1 MKGVYVNFF
10 ESEVLKGKYFTPKSR
25 DRLRA
30 TMVNLFILVGAF
42 IMLLYA
48 YENLIQGY
56 YVMLMVE
63 LFIVLILMVAY
74 LVFPYYVT
82 INHTSYMILGALT
95 FLLSMSLIV
104 PDQDPELSLFWLAS
118 LPIFV
123 FFFLGV
129 EKGIRWSTNMF
140 FILLFIPLISY
151 VSGVKFVYEWELLSQ
166 IVLGYLVVSY
176 MLYIIERERSSYEE
190 RLNVALEE
198 NKILFKEVHHRTK
211 NNMQVVMGLLETQS
225 FKIDDPKYKKMFE
238 THVDRL
244 KAMSLMHKN
253 LYSNHS
259 YEEVDIQ
266 EYLEEIAQSLQT
278 YTEYSINTDIDPIVI
293 DMKTAMNLGLI
304 FNEAVT
310 NSIEHAFDGEDG
322 TIDISFKQQGDR
334 YRLSIEDNGRGFDTS
349 KTYKS
354 LGLTLIK
361 DLSATFPG
369 NNISIDGNKGVNIKI
384 FFDKEKKL

>member
-1 MKGVYVNFF
+1 MNFF
-10 ESEVLKGKYFTPKSR
+10 ESEVLKGKYFIPKSR

-48 YENLIQGY
+48 YENLTQGY
-56 YVMLMVE
+56 YVMLLVE
-63 LFIVLILMVAY
+63 LFIVFILMVAY

-95 FLLSMSLIV
+95 FLLFMSLIV
-104 PDQDPELSLFWLAS
+104 PDHDPELSLFWLAS

-140 FILLFIPLISY
+140 FILLFIPLFSY

-176 MLYIIERERSSYEE
+176 MLYIIESERSSYEE
-190 RLNVALEE
+190 RLNIALEE

-211 NNMQVVMGLLETQS
+211 NNMQVVMSLLESQS

-253 LYSNHS
+253 LYTNHS

-266 EYLEEIAQSLQT
+266 EYLEEIAHSLQT
-278 YTEYSINTDIDPIVI
+278 YTEYNIRTDIDPIII
-293 DMKTAMNLGLI
+293 DMRIAMNIGLI

-310 NSIEHAFDGEDG
+310 NAIEHAFDGEEG
-322 TIDISFKQQGDR
+322 NIDISFKQVGER
-334 YRLSIEDNGRGFDTS
+334 YSLCIQDNGKGFDTS
-349 KTYKS
+349 LTYKS

-361 DLSATFPG
+361 DLSVTLPH
-369 NNISIDGNKGVNIKI
+369 STIDIEGQNGTKIQIYFNK
-384 FFDKEKKL
+384 EEQA

>member
-1 MKGVYVNFF
+1 MKFF
-10 ESEVLKGKYFTPKSR
+10 EEEVLKGKYFIPKSR

-42 IMLLYA
+42 ILLLYA

-56 YVMLMVE
+56 YVMLMVDM
-63 LFIVLILMVAY
+63 FIIAILMVAY
-74 LVFPYYVT
+74 LIFPHYIDV
-82 INHTSYMILGALT
+82 NHTSYMILGALT
-95 FLLSMSLIV
+95 FLLSMSLII
-104 PDQDPELSLFWLAS
+104 PDQDPELSLFWLAA

-140 FILLFIPLISY
+140 IVLLFIPLFSY
-151 VSGVKFVYEWELLSQ
+151 LTGVKFVYEWELLSQ

-176 MLYIIERERSSYEE
+176 MLYVIESERSSYEE
-190 RLNVALEE
+190 RLNIALEE

-211 NNMQVVMGLLETQS
+211 NNMQVVMSLLESQS

-278 YTEYSINTDIDPIVI
+278 YTEHNINTDIEPIIV
-293 DMKTAMNLGLI
+293 DMKIAMNLGLI

-310 NSIEHAFDGEDG
+310 NSIEHAFDDEIGN
-322 TIDISFKQQGDR
+322 IDISFKKVGTR
-334 YRLSIEDNGRGFDTS
+334 YSLCIEDNGKGYDTS

-361 DLSATFPG
+361 DLSATFP
-369 NNISIDGNKGVNIKI
+369 NSSISIEGDKGVKIKI
-384 FFDKEKKL
+384 YFDQVKEA

>member
-1 MKGVYVNFF
+1 MNFF
-10 ESEVLKGKYFTPKSR
+10 ESEILKGKYFIPKSR

-48 YENLIQGY
+48 YENLVQGY

-63 LFIVLILMVAY
+63 LFIVFILMVAY
-74 LVFPYYVT
+74 LVFPYYVN

-211 NNMQVVMGLLETQS
+211 NNMQVVMSLLESQS

-253 LYSNHS
+253 LYSNQS
-259 YEEVDIQ
+259 YEEVNIQ

-278 YTEYSINTDIDPIVI
+278 YTEYSINTDIDPVVI

-310 NSIEHAFDGEDG
+310 NAIEHAFDGENG

-334 YRLSIEDNGRGFDTS
+334 YSLFIEDNGRGYDTS

-369 NNISIDGNKGVNIKI
+369 HNISIDGHNGVKIKI
-384 FFDKEKKL
+384 FFDKEEVQ

>member
-1 MKGVYVNFF
+1 MNFF
-10 ESEVLKGKYFTPKSR
+10 EAEILKGKYFSPKSR

-42 IMLLYA
+42 ILLLYA
-48 YENLIQGY
+48 YENLTQGY
-56 YVMLMVE
+56 YMMLTVE
-63 LFIVLILMVAY
+63 LFIIFILMVAY
-74 LVFPYYVT
+74 LVFPHYLN
-82 INHTSYMILGALT
+82 IDHTSYMILGALT

-140 FILLFIPLISY
+140 VILLFIPLFSFLT
-151 VSGVKFVYEWELLSQ
+151 GVRFVYEWELLSQ
-166 IVLGYLVVSY
+166 IILGYLAVSY

-190 RLNVALEE
+190 RLSVALEE

-211 NNMQVVMGLLETQS
+211 NNMQVVMSLLESQA

-238 THVDRL
+238 THIDRL

-266 EYLEEIAQSLQT
+266 AYLEEIAQSLQT
-278 YTEYSINTDIDPIVI
+278 YTEHTINTDIAPIII

-310 NSIEHAFDGEDG
+310 NSIEHAFDDGEIGD
-322 TIDISFKQQGDR
+322 IDILLKRSDGR
-334 YRLSIEDNGRGFDTS
+334 YSLCIEDNGKGFDTS
-349 KTYKS
+349 KAYNS

-361 DLSATFPG
+361 DLSATLP
-369 NNISIDGNKGVNIKI
+369 NSMINIEGTEGVKIQID
-384 FFDKEKKL
+384 FDLGEAL

>member
-1 MKGVYVNFF
+1 MNFF
-10 ESEVLKGKYFTPKSR
+10 ESEVLKGKYFIPKSR

-48 YENLIQGY
+48 YENLMQGY
-56 YVMLMVE
+56 YVMLIVE
-63 LFIVLILMVAY
+63 LFIVFILMVAY

-140 FILLFIPLISY
+140 FILLFIPLVSY
-151 VSGVKFVYEWELLSQ
+151 VSGVEFVYEWELLSQ

-190 RLNVALEE
+190 RLNEALEE

-278 YTEYSINTDIDPIVI
+278 YTEHSINTDIDPIVV

-310 NSIEHAFDGEDG
+310 NAIEHAFEGEDG

-334 YRLSIEDNGRGFDTS
+334 YSLSIEDNGRGFDTS

-369 NNISIDGNKGVNIKI
+369 NNISIDGNEGVKIKI
-384 FFDKEKKL
+384 FFDKEEDL

>member
-1 MKGVYVNFF
+1 MNFF
-10 ESEVLKGKYFTPKSR
+10 ESEVLKGKYFIPKSR

-30 TMVNLFILVGAF
+30 TMVNLFILAGAF

-48 YENLIQGY
+48 YENLVQGY
-56 YVMLMVE
+56 YVMLMIE
-63 LFIVLILMVAY
+63 LLIVLILVVAY

-82 INHTSYMILGALT
+82 INQTSYMILGALT

-176 MLYIIERERSSYEE
+176 MLYIIERERSTYEE

-211 NNMQVVMGLLETQS
+211 NNMQVVMSLLESQS

-253 LYSNHS
+253 LYSNQS
-259 YEEVDIQ
+259 YEEVNIQ

-278 YTEYSINTDIDPIVI
+278 YTEYSINTDIDPVVI

-310 NSIEHAFDGEDG
+310 NAIEHAFDGDSG
-322 TIDISFKQQGDR
+322 KIDISFKQKEGR
-334 YRLSIEDNGRGFDTS
+334 YALSIEDNGKGFDTS
-349 KTYKS
+349 KTYQS
-354 LGLTLIK
+354 LGMTLIN

-369 NNISIDGNKGVNIKI
+369 SAIYIDGEEGVKIKI
-384 FFDKEKKL
+384 FFDKEEQL

>member
-1 MKGVYVNFF
+1 
-10 ESEVLKGKYFTPKSR
+10 
-25 DRLRA
+25 
-30 TMVNLFILVGAF
+30 MVNLFILVGAF
-42 IMLLYA
+42 ILLLYA
-48 YENLIQGY
+48 YENLVQGY
-56 YVMLMVE
+56 YVMLMVDM
-63 LFIVLILMVAY
+63 FIIVILMVAY
-74 LVFPYYVT
+74 LIFPHYIDV
-82 INHTSYMILGALT
+82 NHTSYMILGALT

-104 PDQDPELSLFWLAS
+104 PDQDPELSLFWLAA

-140 FILLFIPLISY
+140 VVLLFIPLFSY
-151 VSGVKFVYEWELLSQ
+151 LTGVKFVYEWELLSQ

-176 MLYIIERERSSYEE
+176 MLYVIESERSSYEE
-190 RLNVALEE
+190 RLNIALEE

-211 NNMQVVMGLLETQS
+211 NNMQVVMSLLESQS

-278 YTEYSINTDIDPIVI
+278 YTEHNINTDIEPIIV
-293 DMKTAMNLGLI
+293 DMKIAMNLGLI

-310 NSIEHAFDGEDG
+310 NSIEHAFDDEIGN
-322 TIDISFKQQGDR
+322 IHISFKKVGTR
-334 YRLSIEDNGRGFDTS
+334 YSLCIEDNGKGYDTS
-349 KTYKS
+349 KSYKS

-361 DLSATFPG
+361 DLSATFH
-369 NNISIDGNKGVNIKI
+369 NSSISVEGDKGVKI
-384 FFDKEKKL
+384 QIYFDHVKEA

>member
-1 MKGVYVNFF
+1 MNFF
-10 ESEVLKGKYFTPKSR
+10 ESEILKGKYFIPKSR

-30 TMVNLFILVGAF
+30 TMVNLFILAGSFV
-42 IMLLYA
+42 MLLYA
-48 YENLIQGY
+48 YENLVQGY
-56 YVMLMVE
+56 YVMLSVE
-63 LFIVLILMVAY
+63 LFIIFILMVAY
-74 LVFPYYVT
+74 LVFPHYVN

-140 FILLFIPLISY
+140 IILLFIPLVSY
-151 VSGVKFVYEWELLSQ
+151 LTGVQFVYEWELLSQ

-176 MLYIIERERSSYEE
+176 MLYIIESERSSYEE

-211 NNMQVVMGLLETQS
+211 NNMQIVMSLLESQS

-238 THVDRL
+238 THIDRL

-253 LYSNHS
+253 LYTNHS

-278 YTEYSINTDIDPIVI
+278 YTEYHIRTEIDPIII
-293 DMKTAMNLGLI
+293 DMQIAMNIGLI

-310 NSIEHAFDGEDG
+310 NAIEHAFDGEEG
-322 TIDISFKQQGDR
+322 NINISFKKVGER
-334 YRLSIEDNGRGFDTS
+334 YSLCIQDNGKGFDTS
-349 KTYKS
+349 LTYKS

-361 DLSATFPG
+361 DLSVTLPHSTVDIEG
-369 NNISIDGNKGVNIKI
+369 QNGTKI
-384 FFDKEKKL
+384 QIYFDREEQA

>member
-1 MKGVYVNFF
+1 MNFF
-10 ESEVLKGKYFTPKSR
+10 ESEVLKGKYFIPKSR

-48 YENLIQGY
+48 YENLVQGY
-56 YVMLMVE
+56 YVMLMIE
-63 LFIVLILMVAY
+63 LLIVFILMVAY
-74 LVFPYYVT
+74 LIFPHYVT
-82 INHTSYMILGALT
+82 INQTSYMILGALT

-211 NNMQVVMGLLETQS
+211 NNMQVVMSLLESQS

-253 LYSNHS
+253 LYSNQS
-259 YEEVDIQ
+259 YEEVNIQ
-266 EYLEEIAQSLQT
+266 EYLEEIAESLQT
-278 YTEYSINTDIDPIVI
+278 YTEYSINTDIDPVVV

-310 NSIEHAFDGEDG
+310 NAIEHAFDGDSG
-322 TIDISFKQQGDR
+322 KIDISFKEKEDR
-334 YRLSIEDNGRGFDTS
+334 YALSIEDNGKGFDTS
-349 KTYKS
+349 KTYQS
-354 LGLTLIK
+354 LGMTLIN

-369 NNISIDGNKGVNIKI
+369 SAIYIDGNEGVKIKI
-384 FFDKEKKL
+384 FFDKEEEL

>member
-1 MKGVYVNFF
+1 MNFF
-10 ESEVLKGKYFTPKSR
+10 ESEVLKGKYFIPKSR

-48 YENLIQGY
+48 YENLVQGY
-56 YVMLMVE
+56 YVMLTIE
-63 LFIVLILMVAY
+63 LLIVLVLMVAY

-140 FILLFIPLISY
+140 FVLLFIPLVSY
-151 VSGVKFVYEWELLSQ
+151 VSGVQFVYGWELLSQ

-176 MLYIIERERSSYEE
+176 MLYIIERERSTYEE

-198 NKILFKEVHHRTK
+198 NKVLFKEVHHRTK
-211 NNMQVVMGLLETQS
+211 NNMQVVMSLLESQS
-225 FKIDDPKYKKMFE
+225 FKSEEPK
-238 THVDRL
+238 
-244 KAMSLMHKN
+244 
-253 LYSNHS
+253 
-259 YEEVDIQ
+259 
-266 EYLEEIAQSLQT
+266 
-278 YTEYSINTDIDPIVI
+278 
-293 DMKTAMNLGLI
+293 
-304 FNEAVT
+304 
-310 NSIEHAFDGEDG
+310 
-322 TIDISFKQQGDR
+322 
-334 YRLSIEDNGRGFDTS
+334 
-349 KTYKS
+349 
-354 LGLTLIK
+354 
-361 DLSATFPG
+361 
-369 NNISIDGNKGVNIKI
+369 
-384 FFDKEKKL
+384 

>member
-1 MKGVYVNFF
+1 MNFF
-10 ESEVLKGKYFTPKSR
+10 EAEILKGKYFIPKSR

-42 IMLLYA
+42 ILLLYA

-63 LFIVLILMVAY
+63 LFILLILMVAY
-74 LVFPYYVT
+74 LVFPYYIN

-140 FILLFIPLISY
+140 VVLLFIPLFSY
-151 VSGVKFVYEWELLSQ
+151 LTGIKFVYEWELLSQ

-176 MLYIIERERSSYEE
+176 MLYIIESERSSYEE

-211 NNMQVVMGLLETQS
+211 NNMQVVMSLLESQA

-266 EYLEEIAQSLQT
+266 AYLEEIAQSLQT
-278 YTEYSINTDIDPIVI
+278 YTEYTINTNIAPIII
-293 DMKTAMNLGLI
+293 DMKIAMNLGLI

-310 NSIEHAFDGEDG
+310 NSIEHAFDDEVGN
-322 TIDISFKQQGDR
+322 INIFFKQVGER
-334 YRLSIEDNGRGFDTS
+334 YSLCIEDNGKGYDTS

-361 DLSATFPG
+361 DLSATLP
-369 NNISIDGNKGVNIKI
+369 NSTISIEGQEGVKIKI
-384 FFDKEKKL
+384 FFDQEKDV

>member
-1 MKGVYVNFF
+1 MNFF
-10 ESEVLKGKYFTPKSR
+10 ESEILKGKYFIPKSR

-30 TMVNLFILVGAF
+30 TMVNLFILAGAF
-42 IMLLYA
+42 VMLLYA
-48 YENLIQGY
+48 YENLVQGY
-56 YVMLMVE
+56 YMMLSVE
-63 LFIVLILMVAY
+63 LFIIFILMVAY
-74 LVFPYYVT
+74 LVFPHYVN

-104 PDQDPELSLFWLAS
+104 PDQDPELSLFWLAA

-129 EKGIRWSTNMF
+129 KKGIRWSTNMF
-140 FILLFIPLISY
+140 IVLLFIPLFSY
-151 VSGVKFVYEWELLSQ
+151 LTGVQFVYEWELLSQ

-176 MLYIIERERSSYEE
+176 MLYIIESERSSYEE

-211 NNMQVVMGLLETQS
+211 NNMQVVMSLLESQS

-278 YTEYSINTDIDPIVI
+278 YTEYSISTVIDPLII
-293 DMKTAMNLGLI
+293 DMKIAMNLGLI

-310 NSIEHAFDGEDG
+310 NAIEHAFDTDEGD
-322 TIDISFKQQGDR
+322 IDISFKQLGER
-334 YRLSIEDNGRGFDTS
+334 YSLCIQDNGKGFDTS

-361 DLSATFPG
+361 DLSVTLPHSTI
-369 NNISIDGNKGVNIKI
+369 NIEGLNGTKI
-384 FFDKEKKL
+384 EIHFDKEEHA

>member
-1 MKGVYVNFF
+1 LKFF
-10 ESEVLKGKYFTPKSR
+10 EEEVLKGKYFIPKSR

-42 IMLLYA
+42 ILLLYA
-48 YENLIQGY
+48 YENLVQGY
-56 YVMLMVE
+56 YVMLMVDM
-63 LFIVLILMVAY
+63 FIITILMVAY
-74 LVFPYYVT
+74 LIFPHYIDV
-82 INHTSYMILGALT
+82 NHTSYMILGALT
-95 FLLSMSLIV
+95 FLLSMSLII
-104 PDQDPELSLFWLAS
+104 PDQDPELSLFWLAA

-129 EKGIRWSTNMF
+129 ANGIRWSTNMF
-140 FILLFIPLISY
+140 VVLLFIPLFSY
-151 VSGVKFVYEWELLSQ
+151 VTGVKFVYEWELLSQ

-176 MLYIIERERSSYEE
+176 MLYVIESERSSYEE

-211 NNMQVVMGLLETQS
+211 NNMQVVMSLLESQS

-278 YTEYSINTDIDPIVI
+278 YTEHKISTDIDPIVM

-310 NSIEHAFDGEDG
+310 NSIEHAFNDTIGK
-322 TIDISFKQQGDR
+322 IDISFKQQGRR
-334 YRLSIEDNGRGFDTS
+334 YRLCIEDNGKGYDTS

-361 DLSATFPG
+361 DLSATLPH
-369 NNISIDGNKGVNIKI
+369 STIDIEGKEGVKITI
-384 FFDKEKKL
+384 FFDFTGGAV

>member
-1 MKGVYVNFF
+1 MNFF
-10 ESEVLKGKYFTPKSR
+10 EAEILKGKYFIPKSR

-30 TMVNLFILVGAF
+30 TMVNLFILAGVF
-42 IMLLYA
+42 VMLLYA
-48 YENLIQGY
+48 YENLVQGY
-56 YVMLMVE
+56 FVMLSVE

-74 LVFPYYVT
+74 LVFPYYLN

-95 FLLSMSLIV
+95 FLLSMSLII
-104 PDQDPELSLFWLAS
+104 PDQDPELSLFWLAA

-140 FILLFIPLISY
+140 FVLLFIPLFSY
-151 VSGVKFVYEWELLSQ
+151 LTGVKFVYEWELLSQ

-176 MLYIIERERSSYEE
+176 MLYVIESERSSYEM

-211 NNMQVVMGLLETQS
+211 NNMQVVMSLLETQS

-253 LYSNHS
+253 LYTNHS

-278 YTEYSINTDIDPIVI
+278 YTEYSISTDIDPAIV
-293 DMKTAMNLGLI
+293 DMKIAMNLGLI

-310 NSIEHAFDGEDG
+310 NAIEHAFDGEVG
-322 TIDISFKQQGDR
+322 NIDISFKQLGKR
-334 YRLSIEDNGRGFDTS
+334 YSLCIKDNGKGFDTS

-361 DLSATFPG
+361 DLSATLPNSTIKIEG
-369 NNISIDGNKGVNIKI
+369 KDGVNIQI
-384 FFDKEKKL
+384 YFDKETDAS